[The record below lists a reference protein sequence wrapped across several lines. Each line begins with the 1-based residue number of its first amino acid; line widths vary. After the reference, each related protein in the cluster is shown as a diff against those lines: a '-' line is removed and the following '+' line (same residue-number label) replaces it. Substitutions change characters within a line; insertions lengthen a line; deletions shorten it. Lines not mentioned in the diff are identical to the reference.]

1 LARGRQPDCRCF
13 GQLHSAPVTWK
24 TLVRNLTLAAVAV
37 LVAAAGPGT
46 GLAAWASGMS
56 AVAWVTLAVAA
67 VLAVGFAV
75 EGTLLLDRWRS
86 RR

>member
-1 LARGRQPDCRCF
+1 M
-13 GQLHSAPVTWK
+13 
-24 TLVRNLTLAAVAV
+24 AV